1 MGLSATQRFLVEADR
16 AAGTGDL
23 FRCSAVGDA
32 LGYTPAQADGAA
44 RALGERKLVILLH
57 GGEARLL
64 AAGRRS
70 AAELA
75 ARHGGPRDRQ

>member
-1 MGLSATQRFLVEADR
+1 M
-16 AAGTGDL
+16 
-23 FRCSAVGDA
+23 
-32 LGYTPAQADGAA
+32 
-44 RALGERKLVILLH
+44 VILLH

-75 ARHGGPRDRQ
+75 ARHGAPRDRP